1 MARFTSNAWALVNMN
16 TDEVVY
22 SANSSQN
29 LAKQLEWINGSGKMS
44 IKQLVYKCYK
54 EFNHLHYSL
63 ASLKDDVVYL
73 FVPSIKSGAGQ
84 MEFSV
89 ITSTN
94 PELIENVKS
103 AFQIE
108 STETIVKPTKTETKV
123 ETTKAPQQESA
134 LEMLQTALTML
145 SGTAQIDKAEVEKI
159 VDERLKGIKPLSVE
173 VVFAESVQRIEKA
186 HENFPKLVKMLG
198 AKMNVALIGEAGSGK
213 SVAAVQSAQALNLE
227 YYTFSF
233 NQKVMPHDLVG
244 FMSPITGEYVAS
256 NIRKA
261 YENGGVLI
269 LDEFDR
275 ANTEVTIALNGMLAN
290 DDYMFPDGM
299 VKKHEEFRVVACQ
312 NTNGLGGSKVYA
324 SAKRQ
329 DGSTLN
335 RFVKL
340 EFNIDPKL
348 ELAIC
353 GDTDAT
359 RAIQQIRANAKSL
372 SMDDVLVTPRQ
383 AIDSNKLVSIGFSLA
398 DAIEHTC
405 LVGFADDVKKRL
417 LNGVSL

>member
-1 MARFTSNAWALVNMN
+1 MARFTSNAWALVNIKTN
-16 TDEVVY
+16 EVFY
-22 SANSSQN
+22 PSSSSQN
-29 LAKQLEWINGSGKMS
+29 LAKQLGWINGSGKMS
-44 IKQLVYKCYK
+44 IKQLVYKCYVD
-54 EFNHLHYSL
+54 FGDNVRLVSF
-63 ASLKDDVVYL
+63 KDNDVYL
-73 FVPSIKSGAGQ
+73 FNPSHKGGAGQ
-84 MEFSV
+84 MEYSCDVSFHS
-89 ITSTN
+89 
-94 PELIENVKS
+94 ELNKNVAS
-103 AFQIE
+103 AFGTE
-108 STETIVKPTKTETKV
+108 SIVKPTKTETKV

-213 SVAAVQSAQALNLE
+213 SVAAVQSAQALNLD

-359 RAIQQIRANAKSL
+359 RAVQQIRANAKSL

>member
-1 MARFTSNAWALVNMN
+1 MARFTSNAWALVDI
-16 TDEVVY
+16 TTLQVVKT
-22 SANSSQN
+22 ANSSQN
-29 LAKQLEWINGSGKMS
+29 LAKDLGWIGGSGKMS
-44 IKQLVYKCYK
+44 IKQLVYKCYQ
-54 EFNHLHYSL
+54 EYDHLGYRL
-63 ASLKDDVVYL
+63 ASLKDGVVYV
-73 FVPSIKSGAGQ
+73 FNPSYKSGAGQ
-84 MEFSV
+84 MEFIV
-89 ITSTN
+89 DDDQ
-94 PELIENVKS
+94 PLRLIELMKS
-103 AFQIE
+103 AFGTE
-108 STETIVKPTKTETKV
+108 SIVKPTKTETKV

-173 VVFAESVQRIEKA
+173 VVFAESIKRVEKA

-359 RAIQQIRANAKSL
+359 RAVQQIRANAKSL

-383 AIDSNKLVSIGFSLA
+383 AIDSNKLVSIGFTLA

>member
-1 MARFTSNAWALVNMN
+1 MARFTSNAWALVSIQTN
-16 TDEVVY
+16 EVIQREV
-22 SANSSQN
+22 SSQN
-29 LAKQLEWINGSGKMS
+29 LAKTLGWINGSGKMS
-44 IKQLVYKCYK
+44 IKQLVYKTYT
-54 EFNHLHYSL
+54 YSDVVRL
-63 ASLKDDVVYL
+63 ASLKDGVVYV
-73 FVPSIKSGAGQ
+73 FNPSHKSGAGQ
-84 MEFSV
+84 MEYIVEDVKPFA
-89 ITSTN
+89 N
-94 PELIENVKS
+94 QQLIDNMKS
-103 AFQIE
+103 AFE
-108 STETIVKPTKTETKV
+108 TECVVEPTKTETKV
-123 ETTKAPQQESA
+123 ETIKTPKGQESA

-159 VDERLKGIKPLSVE
+159 VDERLKGVKPLSVE

-213 SVAAVQSAQALNLE
+213 SVAAVQSAQALNLD

-244 FMSPITGEYVAS
+244 FMSPITGDYVPS

-290 DDYMFPDGM
+290 DDYLFPDGM

-312 NTNGLGGSKVYA
+312 NTCGLGGSKVYA
-324 SAKRQ
+324 SARRQ

-340 EFNIDPKL
+340 EFNIDSKL

-353 GDTDAT
+353 GDTEVT
-359 RAIQQIRANAKSL
+359 RAVQQIRANAKSL

-383 AIDSNKLVSIGFSLA
+383 AIDGNKLVSIGFSLK

-405 LVGFADDVKKRL
+405 LVGLADDMKKRL